1 MIDPI
6 APRGMSAS
14 APADQT
20 GRARAPD
27 EREAPLR
34 EAAKALE
41 ASFLAEMLKHSGLG
55 AVPGAF
61 GGGAGEE
68 QFGSFLREA
77 QARALVEAGGI
88 GLGEAI
94 FRVMAEAGDG
104 RPV

>member
-1 MIDPI
+1 MTDPI
-6 APRGMSAS
+6 ATGGRGV
-14 APADQT
+14 APPAAQAQ
-20 GRARAPD
+20 RAAAPEGPEARLRA
-27 EREAPLR
+27 
-34 EAAKALE
+34 AAKALE

-94 FRVMAEAGDG
+94 FRAMAEAGDG
-104 RPV
+104 SPV